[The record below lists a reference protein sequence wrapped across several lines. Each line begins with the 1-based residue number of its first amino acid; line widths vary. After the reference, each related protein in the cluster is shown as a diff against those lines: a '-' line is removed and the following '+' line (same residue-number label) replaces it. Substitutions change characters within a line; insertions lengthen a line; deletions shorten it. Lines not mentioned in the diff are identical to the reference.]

1 MTKNRFAA
9 ALAGALALSAAPA
22 AADSHSDTD
31 TGKAEALT
39 PGSNTAWLNSQAAF
53 MAGLTARDGWR
64 PAKDG
69 LMWRYVTYTANDTK
83 PSVSD
88 TVTVHYEGTLTDGTV
103 FDSSFERGDPAT
115 FPLGGLIRAW
125 QIAIPEMGVGDTI
138 EIAAPADI
146 AYGPRGKGP
155 IPPESVLLF
164 KIELLGIQGR

>member
-1 MTKNRFAA
+1 MTNHSLTFA
-9 ALAGALALSAAPA
+9 LIGAFALSATPA
-22 AADSHSDTD
+22 VADSHSDTD
-31 TGKAEALT
+31 TGTAEALT

-53 MAGLTARDGWR
+53 MAGLTAKDGWR
-64 PAKDG
+64 PAQGG
-69 LMWRYVTYTANDTK
+69 LMWRYVTYTANETK
-83 PSVSD
+83 PNVSD

-115 FPLGGLIRAW
+115 FPLRGLIPAW